1 MHNNSEFVRMW
12 TCVIT
17 DRELQKLDDYQLYEI
32 LYLCGINWSSGMAK
46 VLLELPFENP
56 TRIRYF
62 FTFTRTYG
70 NLITINL
77 PEANA
82 NKLIPQPP
90 QRQIGNKRDNMTM
103 DDSLRNKK
111 VLHIE
116 NENFILI
123 RSLEFD

>member
-1 MHNNSEFVRMW
+1 
-12 TCVIT
+12 
-17 DRELQKLDDYQLYEI
+17 
-32 LYLCGINWSSGMAK
+32 MAK

-56 TRIRYF
+56 TRIQYF

-123 RSLEFD
+123 KSLEFD

>member
-1 MHNNSEFVRMW
+1 
-12 TCVIT
+12 
-17 DRELQKLDDYQLYEI
+17 
-32 LYLCGINWSSGMAK
+32 MAK

-103 DDSLRNKK
+103 DKK

-123 RSLEFD
+123 KSLEFD

>member
-56 TRIRYF
+56 TWIRYF

-123 RSLEFD
+123 KSLEFD